1 MSTQEP
7 TGGRQGTENRLGVRK
22 IVRREDSGQPQGTC
36 NSGQLLSCGNMG
48 WVLPELSLF
57 KRSQKSS
64 FLCEMSWILKVG
76 PTLFRPNK
84 ECLWDPTL
92 WKLHFS
98 DDPHEFVHKPVV
110 WTFELHFS
118 RETILWMALAGGFFI
133 TSATSEA
140 RLSTVH
146 IHQFS
151 KYKQGPSC
159 APQHPPHMVGDKR
172 SIYICWRNV
181 WLKQSIQRTFTEHL
195 LCTQKSAGL

>member
-7 TGGRQGTENRLGVRK
+7 TGGRQGTENRLGVREV
-22 IVRREDSGQPQGTC
+22 VRREGSGQPQGTC

-48 WVLPELSLF
+48 RALPELGLF

-64 FLCEMSWILKVG
+64 FSCEMSWILKVG

-98 DDPHEFVHKPVV
+98 DDPHEFVQKLVV
-110 WTFELHFS
+110 WTFDLHFS
-118 RETILWMALAGGFFI
+118 RETILWMAWAGGFFVA
-133 TSATSEA
+133 SAASEA
-140 RLSTVH
+140 PLSTVRH
-146 IHQFS
+146 SSVLQVQTRTILCTTAS
-151 KYKQGPSC
+151 P
-159 APQHPPHMVGDKR
+159 APGGWW
-172 SIYICWRNV
+172 SINICWRNV
-181 WLKQSIQRTFTEHL
+181 WLKQSIQQTFTEHL